1 MKSTPF
7 ILILAFIMLLSL
19 VACGD
24 VTPAPSVAPT
34 VATSD
39 TESTPL
45 AMPTLAPART
55 TATQDPTPQRSVAT
69 STVMAETS
77 IRATSTPDNSEL
89 PLSSGG

>member
-45 AMPTLAPART
+45 AMPTLA